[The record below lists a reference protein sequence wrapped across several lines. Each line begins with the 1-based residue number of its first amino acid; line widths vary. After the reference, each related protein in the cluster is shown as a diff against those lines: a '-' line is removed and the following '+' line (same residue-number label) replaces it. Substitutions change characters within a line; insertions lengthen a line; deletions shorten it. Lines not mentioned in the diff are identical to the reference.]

1 MTTLEINC
9 WKAGRDFFGALSF
22 KLDENGRIITKDG
35 IPSMVRIIKDSSGGV
50 ISVLDI
56 HDQSLLQKERTCNEM
71 KKLLEIL
78 KIDIHTISGD
88 MQLYL
93 AKNGDKEVLV
103 ELEKMMGEYLT
114 SETKKTIKRRL
125 KEILNNECLQ
135 KVKNYFYI

>member
-1 MTTLEINC
+1 
-9 WKAGRDFFGALSF
+9 
-22 KLDENGRIITKDG
+22 
-35 IPSMVRIIKDSSGGV
+35 
-50 ISVLDI
+50 
-56 HDQSLLQKERTCNEM
+56 
-71 KKLLEIL
+71 
-78 KIDIHTISGD
+78 

-103 ELEKMMGEYLT
+103 ELEKMMWEYLT

>member
-9 WKAGRDFFGALSF
+9 WKAWRDFFWALSF
-22 KLDENGRIITKDG
+22 KLDENWRIITKDW
-35 IPSMVRIIKDSSGGV
+35 IPSMVRIIKDSSGWV

-103 ELEKMMGEYLT
+103 ELEKMMWEYLT

>member
-1 MTTLEINC
+1 
-9 WKAGRDFFGALSF
+9 
-22 KLDENGRIITKDG
+22 
-35 IPSMVRIIKDSSGGV
+35 
-50 ISVLDI
+50 VLDI

-103 ELEKMMGEYLT
+103 ELEKMM
-114 SETKKTIKRRL
+114 
-125 KEILNNECLQ
+125 
-135 KVKNYFYI
+135 